1 MIGSLER
8 DILLTKTPEELV
20 REIVDLE
27 ENLDDRMSEL
37 DRLQDKYDDKCAT
50 IRELKERLELL
61 ADYAAKAGDIPDTPH
76 TRYRLINGFT
86 NRRIILI

>member
-27 ENLDDRMSEL
+27 ESLTERDDEL
-37 DRLQDKYDDKCAT
+37 DRLQEKYEVKCAT
-50 IRELKERLELL
+50 IKELKERLELL

-76 TRYRLINGFT
+76 ARFQLINGFT
-86 NRRIILI
+86 RVSV